1 MGDSAV
7 DEGGNHVEVRGRLS
21 TDPVDR
27 ELPSGTPIVS
37 FRLVIPRTT
46 TVMTRGSNQR
56 SDWVDCTAWSAAA
69 RRRASGWSVGDT
81 VEVVGANAGLHVVA
95 WMRGVLPG
103 ELRALREL
111 AARRDVG
118 IHPISPFY
126 ATRPRRAGILLGY
139 AALDETAIA
148 EGVHRL
154 ALALREFRRL

>member
-1 MGDSAV
+1 MGVSET

-69 RRRASGWSVGDT
+69 RRRATGWHVGDT
-81 VEVVGANAGLHVVA
+81 VEVVGA
-95 WMRGVLPG
+95 
-103 ELRALREL
+103 LR
-111 AARRDVG
+111 RR
-118 IHPISPFY
+118 HY
-126 ATRPRRAGILLGY
+126 RAGEVSGSRVDVEMLGGRLVARAEEPLRKASGRAS
-139 AALDETAIA
+139 AAT
-148 EGVHRL
+148 G
-154 ALALREFRRL
+154 

>member
-1 MGDSAV
+1 MGVSET

-69 RRRASGWSVGDT
+69 RRRAAGWHVGDT
-81 VEVVGANAGLHVVA
+81 VEVVGALRRRHYRAGEVSGSRVEVEMLGGRLVA
-95 WMRGVLPG
+95 
-103 ELRALREL
+103 RAEEP
-111 AARRDVG
+111 ARRTG
-118 IHPISPFY
+118 GRAS
-126 ATRPRRAGILLGY
+126 ATAG
-139 AALDETAIA
+139 
-148 EGVHRL
+148 
-154 ALALREFRRL
+154 